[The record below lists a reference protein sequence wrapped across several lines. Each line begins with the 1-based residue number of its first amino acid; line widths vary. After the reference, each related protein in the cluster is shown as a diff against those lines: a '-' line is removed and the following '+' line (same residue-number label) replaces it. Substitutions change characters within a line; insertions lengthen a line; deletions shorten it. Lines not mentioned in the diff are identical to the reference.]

1 MLEESLSQADNLLE
15 GYPMQTFSL
24 KNRRGFTLME
34 LLIVI
39 IVIAVL
45 AAIALPRFINSGLR
59 SKEASLKSD
68 LKIYRNAVQ
77 LFVNDTGAYPKDLN
91 SLSATKAPASGVDA
105 SGATKAIVASDWKG
119 PYIDEIMDDPVSAN
133 PFKYT
138 KSSPNVGKITSSAPG
153 KATDGTS
160 YSTW

>member
-1 MLEESLSQADNLLE
+1 MRTLSLRDR
-15 GYPMQTFSL
+15 
-24 KNRRGFTLME
+24 RRGFTLME

-77 LFVNDTGAYPKDLN
+77 LFLNDTGAYPANLAA
-91 SLSATKAPASGVDA
+91 LVATSAPASGLDSA
-105 SGATKAIVASDWKG
+105 GSAKSIIATDWKG
-119 PYIDEIMDDPVSAN
+119 PYIDAVMTDPVSGNA
-133 PFKYT
+133 FTYAT
-138 KSSPNVGKITSSAPG
+138 TSPNVGKVNSSASG
-153 KATDGTS
+153 NSTEGTA

>member
-1 MLEESLSQADNLLE
+1 MRTLSLRD
-15 GYPMQTFSL
+15 
-24 KNRRGFTLME
+24 RRAGFTLME

-45 AAIALPRFINSGLR
+45 AAIALPKFINSGLR

-77 LFVNDTGAYPKDLN
+77 LFLNDTGAYPSN
-91 SLSATKAPASGVDA
+91 ISALAATSAPASGLDSA
-105 SGATKAIVASDWKG
+105 GSAKSIVATDWKG
-119 PYIDEIMDDPVSAN
+119 PYIDAVMTDPVSGNA
-133 PFKYT
+133 FTYT
-138 KSSPNVGKITSSAPG
+138 ASSPNVGKVTSSASG
-153 KATDGTS
+153 NSSEGTA